1 MGTQWLEQFT
11 LLVNL
16 GVPCGRRAQG
26 DKEKSKEFSGY

>member
-1 MGTQWLEQFT
+1 MGTQQLEQFT

-26 DKEKSKEFSGY
+26 DKERSNEFSVY